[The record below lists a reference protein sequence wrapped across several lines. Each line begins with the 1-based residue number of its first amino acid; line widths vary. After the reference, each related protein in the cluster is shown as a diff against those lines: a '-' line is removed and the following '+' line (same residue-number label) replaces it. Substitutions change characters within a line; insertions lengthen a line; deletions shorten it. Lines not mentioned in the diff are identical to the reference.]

1 MPVSRNIL
9 GMNARNF
16 LYIRRY
22 NPPAAKKIADDKL
35 VMKNVLIQNGIKTPN
50 LFSIFYDRDSIKN
63 YLWLDLPSRGFV
75 IKPARGYAG
84 SGILPIRKWENGIA
98 TTASGQTYTTKQLE
112 SHILD
117 ILEGAYSLKFLPDNA
132 FIEERLHPHPFFKKL
147 TGFGIPDI
155 RIIIFN
161 RIPIMAM
168 MRLSTEESH
177 GKANLHQGAI
187 GFGID
192 IRTGIT
198 TNAILYDQ
206 QISHIPNTKIKTQGI
221 RIPDWEKVLLLASR
235 TQETTGL
242 GYAGIDI
249 VFDGKEG
256 PMVLEV
262 NARPGLSIQ
271 NANRAS
277 LRSRLERVENIITP
291 TAERGVEIAK
301 NLFTESFSEK
311 VSISPKILTI
321 IQEVTFYRN
330 GEPITVKAKLDTG
343 AYRTS
348 VDRKFAELLGM
359 EVLSEKVFVKSASGE
374 NFRPTAKATFIL
386 GGKKIN
392 TVISIVDRSN
402 LKYPV
407 IIGHRDMK
415 DFLIKPV
422 NDEPYD
428 PEDDIEE

>member
-1 MPVSRNIL
+1 MAVSRNIL

-22 NPPAAKKIADDKL
+22 NPLAAKRIADDKL
-35 VMKNVLIQNGIKTPN
+35 ELKNILLENQIKTPQIFGKFLDRESIR
-50 LFSIFYDRDSIKN
+50 LFDWTS
-63 YLWLDLPSRGFV
+63 LPERGFV

-84 SGILPIRKWENGIA
+84 AGILPIKKWKDGIA
-98 TTASGQTYTTKQLE
+98 TTASGEEYNLKQLE

-117 ILEGAYSLKFLPDNA
+117 ILEGAYSLKFLPDVA
-132 FIEERLHPHPFFKKL
+132 FIEERIRPHPFFKKL
-147 TGFGIPDI
+147 TSFGIPDI
-155 RIIIFN
+155 RVITFN
-161 RIPIMAM
+161 NIPVMAM

-198 TNAILYDQ
+198 THAILYDQ
-206 QISHIPNTKIKTQGI
+206 RIPFIPGTKTKTRGIKIPEWDKVLTLSTKTQSI
-221 RIPDWEKVLLLASR
+221 I
-235 TQETTGL
+235 GL

-249 VFDGKEG
+249 VFDGNEG

-271 NANRAS
+271 NANKSS
-277 LRSRLERVENIITP
+277 LRSRLERVENMASPTP
-291 TAERGVEIAK
+291 ERGVEIAK
-301 NLFTESFSEK
+301 NLFAEGFSEK
-311 VSISPKILTI
+311 VAIAPKVLTI
-321 IQEVTFYRN
+321 NQEVTFMRN

-343 AYRTS
+343 AIRTS
-348 VDRKFAELLGM
+348 IDRSFADLLG
-359 EVLSEKVFVKSASGE
+359 LQILDEKIYVQSASGSS
-374 NFRPTAKATFIL
+374 FRPTAKVSFVLA
-386 GGKKIN
+386 GKRIN
-392 TVISIVDRSN
+392 TIVTIADRSH

-407 IIGHRDMK
+407 IVGHTDLK

-422 NDEPYD
+422 YD
-428 PEDDIEE
+428 DVEDNIDAEE

>member
-1 MPVSRNIL
+1 MAVSRNIL

-22 NPPAAKKIADDKL
+22 NPASAKKIADDKL
-35 VMKNVLIQNGIKTPN
+35 VLKSILIDNNIKTPP
-50 LFSIFYDRDSIKN
+50 IFGKFYNHDDIRQFDWES
-63 YLWLDLPSRGFV
+63 LPERGFV

-84 SGILPIRKWENGIA
+84 SGILPIRKWKENVG
-98 TTASGQTYTTKQLE
+98 TTVSGEEYNLKLLE

-117 ILEGAYSLKFLPDNA
+117 ILEGAYSLGFLPDVA
-132 FIEERLHPHPFFKKL
+132 FIEERLRPHPFFKKL
-147 TGFGIPDI
+147 TSFGIPDI
-155 RIIIFN
+155 RIIAFN
-161 RIPIMAM
+161 NIPIMAM
-168 MRLSTEESH
+168 MRLSTEESK

-187 GFGID
+187 GLGID

-198 TNAILYDQ
+198 THAILYDQ
-206 QISHIPNTKIKTQGI
+206 KIPFIPGTKIKTRGI
-221 RIPDWEKVLLLASR
+221 KIPDWDKVLTLAVQ
-235 TQETTGL
+235 TQAIIGL

-249 VFDGKEG
+249 VFDANEG

-277 LRSRLERVENIITP
+277 LRSRLERVENIASPTP
-291 TAERGVEIAK
+291 ERGVEIAK
-301 NLFTESFSEK
+301 NLFAEGFSEK
-311 VSISPKILTI
+311 VSISPKVLSI
-321 IQEVTFYRN
+321 IQEVTFMRN

-348 VDRKFAELLGM
+348 IDRSFAHLLG
-359 EVLSEKVFVKSASGE
+359 LQILDEKVFVQSASGDS
-374 NFRPTAKATFIL
+374 FRPTAKATFVL
-386 GGKKIN
+386 AGKRI
-392 TVISIVDRSN
+392 TTIVSIVDRSN

-407 IIGHRDMK
+407 IIGHRDLK

-422 NDEPYD
+422 YEDTESENDV
-428 PEDDIEE
+428 EE

>member
-1 MPVSRNIL
+1 MAVSSDIL

-16 LYIRRY
+16 LYIRKY
-22 NPPAAKKIADDKL
+22 NSAESKKIADDKL
-35 VMKNVLIQNGIKTPN
+35 LMKSVLIKNGIKSPN
-50 LFSIFYDRDSIKN
+50 LFTIFYDRDSIKN
-63 YLWLDLPSRGFV
+63 YQWKDLPSRGFV

-84 SGILPIRKWENGIA
+84 SGILPIRKWDNEIA
-98 TTASGQTYTTKQLE
+98 TTASGQTYSLNQLE

-132 FIEERLHPHPFFKKL
+132 FLEERLHPHPFFKKL
-147 TGFGIPDI
+147 TGVGIPDLRVI
-155 RIIIFN
+155 VFN
-161 RIPIMAM
+161 KVPIMAM
-168 MRLSTEESH
+168 IRLSTQESH

-198 TNAILYDQ
+198 THAILYDQ
-206 QISHIPNTKIKTQGI
+206 QITHIPHTKIKTRGI
-221 RIPDWEKVLLLASR
+221 KIPHWEEVMLLASKA
-235 TQETTGL
+235 QVITGL

-249 VFDGKEG
+249 VFDGQQG

-277 LRSRLERVENIITP
+277 LRSRLERVENIAVSTP
-291 TAERGVEIAK
+291 ERGVEIAK
-301 NLFTESFSEK
+301 NLFAESFSEK

-321 IQEVTFYRN
+321 IQEVNFYRN
-330 GEPITVKAKLDTG
+330 GEPITVKAKMDTG
-343 AYRTS
+343 AFRTS
-348 VDRKFAELLGM
+348 IDRKFAELIGL
-359 EVLSEKVFVKSASGE
+359 EVLNEKVFVKSASGE
-374 NFRPTAKATFIL
+374 SFRPTAKATFIL

-392 TVISIVDRSN
+392 TIVSIVDRSN

-415 DFLIKPV
+415 DFLIRPV
-422 NDEPYD
+422 NDQPYD

>member
-63 YLWLDLPSRGFV
+63 YSWLDLPSRGFV

-84 SGILPIRKWENGIA
+84 SGILPIRKWENGTA

-155 RIIIFN
+155 RVIMFN
-161 RIPIMAM
+161 KIPVMAM

-198 TNAILYDQ
+198 TNQILYDQ
-206 QISHIPNTKIKTQGI
+206 QITHIPNTKIKTRGI
-221 RIPDWEKVLLLASR
+221 RIPDWEEVLLLASR

-249 VFDGKEG
+249 VFDGREG

-291 TAERGVEIAK
+291 TPERGVEIAK

-321 IQEVTFYRN
+321 IQEVTFYRS

-359 EVLSEKVFVKSASGE
+359 DVLSEKVFVKSASGE
-374 NFRPTAKATFIL
+374 SFRPTAKATFTL

-392 TVISIVDRSN
+392 TVVSIVDRSN

>member
-1 MPVSRNIL
+1 MPVSRDIL

-16 LYIRRY
+16 LYIRKY
-22 NPPAAKKIADDKL
+22 NSSEAKKIADDKL
-35 VMKNVLIQNGIKTPN
+35 LMKSALVQNGIKTPN
-50 LFSIFYDRDSIKN
+50 LLTIFYDRDSIIK
-63 YLWLDLPSRGFV
+63 YAWDDLPSRGFV
-75 IKPARGYAG
+75 IKPARGFAG
-84 SGILPIRKWENGIA
+84 SGILPVKKWENSIA
-98 TTASGQTYTTKQLE
+98 TTADGQNFSIKQLE

-117 ILEGAYSLKFLPDNA
+117 ILEGAYSLKFLPDSA
-132 FIEERLHPHPFFKKL
+132 FVEERLHPHPFFKKL
-147 TGFGIPDI
+147 TGVGIPDI
-155 RIIIFN
+155 RVIVFN
-161 RIPIMAM
+161 SIPVMAM
-168 MRLSTEESH
+168 MRLSTAESQ

-206 QISHIPNTKIKTQGI
+206 KISVIPNTKIKTRGI
-221 RIPDWEKVLLLASR
+221 KIPDWEEVLLLAAKS
-235 TQETTGL
+235 QKITGL

-249 VFDGKEG
+249 VFDGNEG
-256 PMVLEV
+256 PMVLEL

-271 NANRAS
+271 NANKDS

-291 TAERGVEIAK
+291 TPERGVEIAK

-321 IQEVTFYRN
+321 IQEVTFHRN

-348 VDRKFAELLGM
+348 IDRNFAELLGLTP
-359 EVLSEKVFVKSASGE
+359 LSEKVYVKSASGE
-374 NFRPTAKATFIL
+374 SFRPTAKTSFIL
-386 GGKKIN
+386 GEKKIN
-392 TVISIVDRSN
+392 TVASIVDRSSM
-402 LKYPV
+402 KYPV
-407 IIGHRDMK
+407 IVGHRDMK

-422 NDEPYD
+422 NDQPYD

>member
-22 NPPAAKKIADDKL
+22 NPPSAKKLADDKL
-35 VMKNVLIQNGIKTPN
+35 LMKSVLIENGIKTPVMH
-50 LFSIFYDRDSIKN
+50 SIFYDRDSLKN
-63 YLWLDLPSRGFV
+63 YDWSALPERGFV

-84 SGILPIRKWENGIA
+84 AGILAIRKWDGTVGSTVNG
-98 TTASGQTYTTKQLE
+98 QEYTIKQLE
-112 SHILD
+112 SHVLD

-132 FIEERLHPHPFFKKL
+132 FIEDRLYPHPFFKKL
-147 TGFGIPDI
+147 TGYGIPDI
-155 RIIIFN
+155 RVIVLN
-161 RIPIMAM
+161 RIPVMAM

-198 TNAILYDQ
+198 THAILYDQ
-206 QISHIPNTKIKTQGI
+206 PITMIPNTKVKTRGIK
-221 RIPDWEKVLLLASR
+221 IPEWEEVLLLAAR
-235 TQETTGL
+235 TQQTTGL
-242 GYAGIDI
+242 GYVGVDI
-249 VFDGKEG
+249 VFDGKQG
-256 PMVLEV
+256 PLVLEV

-277 LRSRLERVENIITP
+277 LRSRLERVENMITP
-291 TAERGVEIAK
+291 TPERGVEIAK
-301 NLFTESFSEK
+301 NLFTESFSDK
-311 VSISPKILTI
+311 VSIAPKILTI
-321 IQEVTFYRN
+321 VQELTFYRN
-330 GEPITVKAKLDTG
+330 GEPITVKAKMDTG
-343 AYRTS
+343 AFRTS
-348 VDRKFAELLGM
+348 VDRKFAELIDLKI
-359 EVLSEKVFVKSASGE
+359 LSEKVYVKSASGE
-374 NFRPTAKATFIL
+374 SFRPTAKASFIL

-392 TVISIVDRSN
+392 TIVSIVDRSN

-422 NDEPYD
+422 HDQPYD

>member
-1 MPVSRNIL
+1 MAVSRNIL

-22 NPPAAKKIADDKL
+22 NSSDAKKIADDKL
-35 VMKNVLIQNGIKTPN
+35 ETKNTLIQNGIKTPT

-63 YLWLDLPSRGFV
+63 FVWKDLPERGFV

-84 SGILPIRKWENGIA
+84 AGILAIRKWDGEIG
-98 TTASGQTYTTKQLE
+98 TTANGQTYTIKQLE

-147 TGFGIPDI
+147 TGYGIPDMRVI
-155 RIIIFN
+155 VFN
-161 RIPIMAM
+161 RIPVMAM
-168 MRLSTEESH
+168 IRLSTEESH

-198 TNAILYDQ
+198 THAILYDQ
-206 QISHIPNTKIKTQGI
+206 QILYIPNTKIKTRGI
-221 RIPDWEKVLLLASR
+221 KIPNWEEVLLLSSR
-235 TQETTGL
+235 TQEISGL

-249 VFDGKEG
+249 VFDGQQG

-277 LRSRLERVENIITP
+277 LRSRLERVENIIIPTP
-291 TAERGVEIAK
+291 ERGVEIAK

-343 AYRTS
+343 AFRTS
-348 VDRKFAELLGM
+348 IDRKFAELLD
-359 EVLSEKVFVKSASGE
+359 LQILNEKVFVKSASGE
-374 NFRPTAKATFIL
+374 SFRPTAKTSFIL

-392 TVISIVDRSN
+392 TIVSIVDRSN

-415 DFLIKPV
+415 DFLIRPV
-422 NDEPYD
+422 NDQPYD
-428 PEDDIEE
+428 PEDDVEE

>member
-1 MPVSRNIL
+1 MPVSNNIL

-16 LYIRRY
+16 LYIRKY
-22 NPPAAKKIADDKL
+22 NPPSAKKIADDKL
-35 VMKNVLIQNGIKTPN
+35 LMKSILFENGIKSPK
-50 LFSIFYDRDSIKN
+50 LFNIFYDRDSIKN
-63 YLWLDLPSRGFV
+63 YSWEDLPERGFV

-84 SGILPIRKWENGIA
+84 SGILPIRKWENNIA
-98 TTASGQTYTTKQLE
+98 TTASGQTYTIQQLE

-132 FIEERLHPHPFFKKL
+132 FIEERLYPHPFFKKL

-155 RIIIFN
+155 RVITLN
-161 RIPIMAM
+161 NVPIMAM
-168 MRLSTEESH
+168 LRLSTEESH

-198 TNAILYDQ
+198 THAILYDQ
-206 QISHIPNTKIKTQGI
+206 VISVIPNTKVKTRGIK
-221 RIPDWEKVLLLASR
+221 IPHWEEVLLLASK
-235 TQETTGL
+235 TQQITGL

-249 VFDGKEG
+249 VLDGKQG
-256 PMVLEV
+256 PMILEV

-271 NANRAS
+271 NANKAS
-277 LRSRLERVENIITP
+277 LRSRLERVENIVTP
-291 TAERGVEIAK
+291 TPERGVEIAM
-301 NLFTESFSEK
+301 NLFAESFSEK
-311 VSISPKILTI
+311 VSITPKVLTI

-330 GEPITVKAKLDTG
+330 GEPITVKAKMDTG

-348 VDRKFAELLGM
+348 IDRKFAELLGLT
-359 EVLSEKVFVKSASGE
+359 VLSEKVFVKSASGE
-374 NFRPTAKATFIL
+374 SFRPTAKASFML

-392 TVISIVDRSN
+392 TVVSIVDRSN

-407 IIGHRDMK
+407 IVGHRDMS
-415 DFLIKPV
+415 DFLIKPAFGQ
-422 NDEPYD
+422 PYD
-428 PEDDIEE
+428 SEDDVEE

>member
-1 MPVSRNIL
+1 MAVSSDIL

-22 NPPAAKKIADDKL
+22 NSTAAKKIADDKL
-35 VMKNVLIQNGIKTPN
+35 EAKSILIQNGVKTPN

-63 YLWLDLPSRGFV
+63 FSWKDLPARGFV

-84 SGILPIRKWENGIA
+84 AGILPIRKWENEIA
-98 TTASGQTYTTKQLE
+98 TTASGQTYTIKQLE

-117 ILEGAYSLKFLPDNA
+117 IIEGAYSLKFLPDNA

-147 TGFGIPDI
+147 TGVGIPDMRVI
-155 RIIIFN
+155 VFN
-161 RIPIMAM
+161 RVPVMAM
-168 MRLSTEESH
+168 IRLSTQESH

-198 TNAILYDQ
+198 THAILYDQ
-206 QISHIPNTKIKTQGI
+206 QITHIPNTKIKTRGI
-221 RIPDWEKVLLLASR
+221 KIPYWDEILLLSSK
-235 TQETTGL
+235 TQTITGL
-242 GYAGIDI
+242 GYAGIDL
-249 VFDGKEG
+249 VFDGQQG

-277 LRSRLERVENIITP
+277 LRSRLERVENLAVSTP
-291 TAERGVEIAK
+291 ERAVEIAK
-301 NLFTESFSEK
+301 NLFAESFSEK
-311 VSISPKILTI
+311 VSITPKILTI

-343 AYRTS
+343 AFRTS
-348 VDRKFAELLGM
+348 IDRKFAELLDLQI
-359 EVLSEKVFVKSASGE
+359 LSEKVYVKSASGE
-374 NFRPTAKATFIL
+374 SFRPTAKTSFTL

-392 TVISIVDRSN
+392 TVASIVDRSN

-415 DFLIKPV
+415 DFLIRPI
-422 NDEPYD
+422 NDQPYD

>member
-1 MPVSRNIL
+1 
-9 GMNARNF
+9 MNARNF

-22 NPPAAKKIADDKL
+22 NTQAAKKIADDKL
-35 VMKNVLIQNGIKTPN
+35 LMKNVLIQNGIKSPN
-50 LFSIFYDRDSIKN
+50 LITIFYDRDSIKN
-63 YLWLDLPSRGFV
+63 FDWSILPSRGFV

-84 SGILPIRKWENGIA
+84 AGILPVKKWEENLA
-98 TTASGQTYTTKQLE
+98 TTANSQTYTIKQLE

-155 RIIIFN
+155 RVIVFN
-161 RIPIMAM
+161 RIPVMAM

-198 TNAILYDQ
+198 THAILYDQ
-206 QISHIPNTKIKTQGI
+206 AINIIPNTKIKTRGI
-221 RIPDWEKVLLLASR
+221 KIPNWEEVLLLAAK
-235 TQETTGL
+235 TQEMTGL

-291 TAERGVEIAK
+291 TPERGIEIAK

-311 VSISPKILTI
+311 VAISPKILTI
-321 IQEVTFYRN
+321 IQEVIFYRN

-348 VDRKFAELLGM
+348 IDSKFAELLDLN
-359 EVLSEKVFVKSASGE
+359 VLSEKVYVKSASGE
-374 NFRPTAKATFIL
+374 SFRPTAKISFML

-392 TVISIVDRSN
+392 TVASIVDRSN

-407 IIGHRDMK
+407 IVGHRDMK

-422 NDEPYD
+422 NDQPYD

>member
-1 MPVSRNIL
+1 MPVSRDIL

-16 LYIRRY
+16 LYIRKY
-22 NPPAAKKIADDKL
+22 NSAEAKKIADDKL
-35 VMKNVLIQNGIKTPN
+35 LMKSVLIQNGIKSPN
-50 LFSIFYDRDSIKN
+50 MFNIFYDRDSITSYDWSN
-63 YLWLDLPSRGFV
+63 LPARGFV

-84 SGILPIRKWENGIA
+84 SGILPIRKWEDNIA
-98 TTASGQTYTTKQLE
+98 TTADGQTYTIKQLE

-147 TGFGIPDI
+147 TGYGIPDI
-155 RIIIFN
+155 RVIVFN
-161 RIPIMAM
+161 RIPVMAM
-168 MRLSTEESH
+168 MRLSTQESH

-198 TNAILYDQ
+198 THAILYDQ
-206 QISHIPNTKIKTQGI
+206 EVNVIPNTKIKTRGI
-221 RIPDWEKVLLLASR
+221 KIPHWDEVLLLSSK

-242 GYAGIDI
+242 GYAGIDV
-249 VFDGKEG
+249 VFDGHEG

-271 NANRAS
+271 NANKAS
-277 LRSRLERVENIITP
+277 LRSRLERVENMNTP
-291 TAERGVEIAK
+291 TFERGVEIAK

-311 VSISPKILTI
+311 VSITPRILTI

-343 AYRTS
+343 AFRTS
-348 VDRKFAELLGM
+348 VDKKFAELLGLKSL
-359 EVLSEKVFVKSASGE
+359 EEKVFVKSASGE
-374 NFRPTAKATFIL
+374 SFRPTVKASFVL

-392 TVISIVDRSN
+392 TVASIVDRSN

-407 IIGHRDMK
+407 IVGHRDMK

-422 NDEPYD
+422 NDQPYD

>member
-1 MPVSRNIL
+1 MPVSRDIL

-22 NPPAAKKIADDKL
+22 NSNEAKKIADDKL
-35 VMKNVLIQNGIKTPN
+35 LMKNVLAQNGVKAPP

-63 YLWLDLPSRGFV
+63 YDWSQMPSRGFV

-84 SGILPIRKWENGIA
+84 AGILPIRKWENNVA
-98 TTASGQTYTTKQLE
+98 TTASGQTYTIKQLE

-117 ILEGAYSLKFLPDNA
+117 ILEGAYSLKFIPDNA

-147 TGFGIPDI
+147 SAVGIPDLRVI
-155 RIIIFN
+155 VFN
-161 RIPIMAM
+161 KIPVMAM
-168 MRLSTEESH
+168 MRLSTAESH

-198 TNAILYDQ
+198 THAILYDQ
-206 QISHIPNTKIKTQGI
+206 PINIIPNTKIKTRGI
-221 RIPDWEKVLLLASR
+221 KIPDWEQVLLLASK
-235 TQETTGL
+235 TQEITGL

-249 VFDGKEG
+249 VFDGKGG

-291 TAERGVEIAK
+291 TPERGVEIAK

-311 VSISPKILTI
+311 VSIAPKILTI
-321 IQEVTFYRN
+321 VQEVVFYRN

-343 AYRTS
+343 AFRTS
-348 VDRKFAELLGM
+348 IDRKFAELLDLKI
-359 EVLSEKVFVKSASGE
+359 LSEKVYVKSASGE
-374 NFRPTAKATFIL
+374 SFRPTAKTSFTL

-392 TVISIVDRSN
+392 TVVSIVDRSN

-422 NDEPYD
+422 NDQPYD